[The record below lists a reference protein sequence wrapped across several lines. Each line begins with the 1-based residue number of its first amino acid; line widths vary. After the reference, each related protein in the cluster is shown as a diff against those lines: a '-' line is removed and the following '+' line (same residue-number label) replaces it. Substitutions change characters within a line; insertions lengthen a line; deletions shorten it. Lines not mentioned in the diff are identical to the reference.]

1 MDIADW
7 IILAVLVFSAWDG
20 YRTGLISQL
29 VRLLGTVLAYVSAW
43 KFHSALVPPLRK
55 WLLSNVLKNVHS
67 LKDVPVVNILS
78 SGGSVHQLGTT
89 IANVLAFSIVFYV
102 SLLVIR
108 YLGHLLNSVFHLP
121 GLSFFNRMA
130 GMVAGVVVA
139 VLLIAVLINF
149 AAYIPVPELKTQI
162 SHSALSPM
170 FKQPIVDLAKM
181 TGLKA

>member
-7 IILAVLVFSAWDG
+7 IILAVLLFSAWDG

-43 KFHSALVPPLRK
+43 QFHAALVPPIKRWILD
-55 WLLSNVLKNVHS
+55 NALKNAHT
-67 LKDVPVVNILS
+67 LQTVPIVNLLS
-78 SGGSVHQLGTT
+78 SGGNMNQLGAT
-89 IANVLAFSIVFYV
+89 IANVIAFGIVFYV

-121 GLSFFNRMA
+121 GLSFINRMA
-130 GMVAGVVVA
+130 GLAAGIVVA

-149 AAYIPVPELKTQI
+149 AAYIPVPALKAQI

-170 FKQPIVDLAKM
+170 FKQPIVELAKVAH
-181 TGLKA
+181 LKA